1 MNRKTK
7 MRMISQNRKIVSA
20 KRRIRRYNLIASMD
34 LQEESSYSILSIKEK
49 LNNSKHKNLAIYQ
62 AII

>member
-7 MRMISQNRKIVSA
+7 LRMISQTRKLVSA
-20 KRRIRRYNLIASMD
+20 KRRVRRYNLIASMN
-34 LQEESSYSILSIKEK
+34 LQKESGYSILSIKEK
-49 LNNSKHKNLAIYQ
+49 LSNSKHKNLALFQ